1 MEWRGKAVKQDT
13 TILIETGQPS
23 AEDLRK
29 AFLTPTG
36 FLAMGFGTGLAG
48 TLPGTL
54 GTAISIPIC
63 LLMKQMPHWWYIT
76 AVIASFVIGIW
87 LCGRTTDALGIHDH
101 KSIVWDEFVG
111 FFITMIFLDVT
122 ILSVVVA
129 FFLFRVFDILK
140 PWPISWLDENVHDG
154 TGIMIDDLVAGLFAG
169 VTAKFIFIAY
179 SIL

>member
-1 MEWRGKAVKQDT
+1 MADMNNLSQEV
-13 TILIETGQPS
+13 
-23 AEDLRK
+23 LRK
-29 AFLTPTG
+29 VLRTPTG
-36 FLAMGFGTGLAG
+36 FLAMGFGSGLAK

-54 GTAISIPIC
+54 GTLVSVPIC
-63 LLMKQMPHWWYIT
+63 LLMKQMPHWWYMV
-76 AVIASFVIGIW
+76 AVIASFIIGIW
-87 LCGRTTDALGIHDH
+87 LCDRTTKALGVQDH

-129 FFLFRVFDILK
+129 FFLFRIFDIFK

-169 VTAKFIFIAY
+169 VTAKLIFLAY